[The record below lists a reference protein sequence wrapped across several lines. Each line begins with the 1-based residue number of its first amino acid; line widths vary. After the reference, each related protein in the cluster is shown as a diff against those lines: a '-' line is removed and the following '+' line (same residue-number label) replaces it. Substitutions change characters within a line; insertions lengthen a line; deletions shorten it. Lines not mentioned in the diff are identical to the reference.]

1 MIWRHCRHSDPGW
14 IAPPIRPDMIFGK
27 DSDRNAWKHGRYS
40 AESIKLRR
48 YFQAL
53 ARLCSEAN

>member
-1 MIWRHCRHSDPGW
+1 
-14 IAPPIRPDMIFGK
+14 MIFGK